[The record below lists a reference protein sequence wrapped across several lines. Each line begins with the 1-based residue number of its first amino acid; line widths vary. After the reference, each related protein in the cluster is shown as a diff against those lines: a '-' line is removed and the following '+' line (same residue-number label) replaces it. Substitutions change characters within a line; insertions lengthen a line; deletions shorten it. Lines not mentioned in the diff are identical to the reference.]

1 MAGTA
6 RERPCA
12 LVLLAAVMTLAAG
25 IAMAQASANAGPGE
39 PSPPVPGEN
48 SMELEEVEVIGKKLY
63 QLQREL
69 VEAQDRFYALYNELN
84 TNDDFDIHCLMEAR
98 TGALIRKRECRL
110 EFLMEASAKE
120 AQDFYL
126 SITGSAMGSAA
137 ISSQMLW
144 LHRQDE
150 YRRNIRAVLEANPQ
164 LLELA
169 ADWLQRQGQYEK
181 ARKERLKGRLIL
193 VE

>member
-1 MAGTA
+1 M
-6 RERPCA
+6 
-12 LVLLAAVMTLAAG
+12 LMQLAAG
-25 IAMAQASANAGPGE
+25 VAIAQDSAHSSAAAN
-39 PSPPVPGEN
+39 PPQIAAE
-48 SMELEEVEVIGKKLY
+48 SAMELEEVEVIGKKLH

-110 EFLMEASAKE
+110 EFLMEASAQE
-120 AQDFYL
+120 AQDFFL

-137 ISSQMLW
+137 ISPQMLW
-144 LHRQDE
+144 LERQDE

-169 ADWLQRQGQYEK
+169 AEWLQRQGQYEK

>member
-1 MAGTA
+1 
-6 RERPCA
+6 
-12 LVLLAAVMTLAAG
+12 
-25 IAMAQASANAGPGE
+25 MAQTSTNASTGASALQFA
-39 PSPPVPGEN
+39 GEN
-48 SMELEEVEVIGKKLY
+48 AMELEEVEVIGKKLH

-69 VEAQDRFYALYNELN
+69 VQAQDRFYALYNELN

-110 EFLMEASAKE
+110 EFLMEASAQE

-137 ISSQMLW
+137 ISPQMQW
-144 LHRQDE
+144 LQRQDE
-150 YRRNIRAVLEANPQ
+150 YRRNIRAVLEAHPQ
-164 LLELA
+164 LIELA
-169 ADWLQRQGQYEK
+169 ADWMQRQRQYDK